1 MKSKVFGLV
10 TALGIGFLAAYP
22 AAAATWYVA
31 PSGSSSGNGSQASP
45 WDFPSVMR
53 GLQPVAPGDTVY
65 LMDGNYAGDGQGPS
79 SMHGKQMVY
88 LRGNSS
94 PGGRITVCPAPG
106 AHPRINPGLAVGE
119 VEDYGSGNVYTYCSY
134 VDFRDLEIASPPW
147 LDANGDANNIHS
159 ADTLSWP
166 TDLPNPYGGACFYAG
181 QYCRLINCVIHGAYE
196 GIESWAEDTGFYA
209 YGNIVYACG
218 WIAPDR
224 CHGHCVYTQNND
236 PNGKFFRQNIFSTPY
251 GNGQQTV
258 QAYGSGDAFANYYW
272 VEDNICMDNGPLIV
286 GGAAISTGNTLN
298 NNVLYTVLLS
308 AGYYAAPSNGVYTVT
323 NNYIVNGDLDF
334 YKIQTLT
341 ESNNFVTGGTIRRYT
356 PSESDTPGSPTPT
369 VPKIFLKQQT
379 EFNPSRANL
388 VVFNWGNTS
397 SVLVN
402 FSSMVPPNSPV
413 RLMDPKR
420 FYGTPLWVGNTDGA
434 GSVNVPTP
442 TLFNVFVVLTNGGAN
457 LAPVVS
463 AGANQSVRLPTTQ
476 VSLAGTVSDDGLP
489 VGAAVTSTWTVT
501 SGPGAVTFG
510 NAAAPATTATF
521 STLGTYVLRLTATDT
536 SLTAFAEVQVT
547 VSPQPVNQAPVAN
560 AGGDKSISLPNTSV
574 SLSGTVS
581 DDGLPVGAAVTA
593 TWSVTSGPG
602 TVTFANANSPATT
615 ATFSTLGTYVL
626 RLTAS
631 DTALTS
637 YGQCT
642 VVVQVSHAERILIDV
657 GDPSTGSGT
666 GWNNFTV
673 LPHWW
678 ASPGTLGDGSDNY
691 LQELAAGA
699 MVDSTGALLPGVAFG
714 VANLDD
720 VRTNSGTTKV
730 YTEDGLT
737 YPLTATE
744 DIAQT
749 VDATQGDINGP
760 TTGAEGKIIIS
771 GLSGSAYNVRLL
783 SSRDNGG
790 TRLGYFRINGGA
802 IQSVDS
808 GNAPAILTFPNCVP
822 ATITCG
828 STNLSNAIEVEFWG
842 AVGGTVDLNL
852 IDMAA
857 VVTVPPNTPPTVT
870 ASAVYPKVMIP
881 NGLALNGTVSD
892 DGLPNPPAA
901 CTAAWSVVSGPG
913 AVTFAN
919 ATAVSTMATFSSAGT
934 YVLQLTANDSLL
946 SGSGNVTVTVLAPGD
961 FNGDGRVDG
970 VDFLIWQS
978 HYPTTS
984 GGTCDH
990 GDANGDGKVDGV
1002 DFLVWQSHYH
1012 G

>member
-1 MKSKVFGLV
+1 
-10 TALGIGFLAAYP
+10 
-22 AAAATWYVA
+22 
-31 PSGSSSGNGSQASP
+31 
-45 WDFPSVMR
+45 
-53 GLQPVAPGDTVY
+53 
-65 LMDGNYAGDGQGPS
+65 
-79 SMHGKQMVY
+79 
-88 LRGNSS
+88 
-94 PGGRITVCPAPG
+94 
-106 AHPRINPGLAVGE
+106 
-119 VEDYGSGNVYTYCSY
+119 
-134 VDFRDLEIASPPW
+134 
-147 LDANGDANNIHS
+147 
-159 ADTLSWP
+159 
-166 TDLPNPYGGACFYAG
+166 
-181 QYCRLINCVIHGAYE
+181 
-196 GIESWAEDTGFYA
+196 
-209 YGNIVYACG
+209 
-218 WIAPDR
+218 
-224 CHGHCVYTQNND
+224 
-236 PNGKFFRQNIFSTPY
+236 
-251 GNGQQTV
+251 
-258 QAYGSGDAFANYYW
+258 
-272 VEDNICMDNGPLIV
+272 
-286 GGAAISTGNTLN
+286 
-298 NNVLYTVLLS
+298 
-308 AGYYAAPSNGVYTVT
+308 
-323 NNYIVNGDLDF
+323 
-334 YKIQTLT
+334 
-341 ESNNFVTGGTIRRYT
+341 
-356 PSESDTPGSPTPT
+356 
-369 VPKIFLKQQT
+369 
-379 EFNPSRANL
+379 
-388 VVFNWGNTS
+388 
-397 SVLVN
+397 
-402 FSSMVPPNSPV
+402 
-413 RLMDPKR
+413 
-420 FYGTPLWVGNTDGA
+420 
-434 GSVNVPTP
+434 
-442 TLFNVFVVLTNGGAN
+442 
-457 LAPVVS
+457 
-463 AGANQSVRLPTTQ
+463 
-476 VSLAGTVSDDGLP
+476 
-489 VGAAVTSTWTVT
+489 
-501 SGPGAVTFG
+501 
-510 NAAAPATTATF
+510 
-521 STLGTYVLRLTATDT
+521 
-536 SLTAFAEVQVT
+536 
-547 VSPQPVNQAPVAN
+547 
-560 AGGDKSISLPNTSV
+560 
-574 SLSGTVS
+574 
-581 DDGLPVGAAVTA
+581 
-593 TWSVTSGPG
+593 
-602 TVTFANANSPATT
+602 
-615 ATFSTLGTYVL
+615 
-626 RLTAS
+626 
-631 DTALTS
+631 
-637 YGQCT
+637 
-642 VVVQVSHAERILIDV
+642 VSHAERILIDV